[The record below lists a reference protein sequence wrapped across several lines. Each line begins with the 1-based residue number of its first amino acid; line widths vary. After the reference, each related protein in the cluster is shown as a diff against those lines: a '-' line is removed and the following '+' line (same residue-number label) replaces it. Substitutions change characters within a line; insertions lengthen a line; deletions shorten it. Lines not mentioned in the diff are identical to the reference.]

1 MLTAYQIDAL
11 RDKAT
16 TLLDPVINFLIE
28 DIAERVSEAGQL
40 TGTAAYQVWRAQRLG
55 MSQKKLKKEIAKR
68 LKIPLAQV
76 EQLMRQAAKTGY
88 NFDLSRLP
96 HKRGVPF
103 EANSGVQQIV
113 DAAVSLAQQ
122 NLTNIVQ
129 TMGFVNGAGQAQPL
143 TSAYQQACDQAFMK
157 SVTGATDYISAV
169 RNATRG
175 LAAQGI
181 VSIDYASGV
190 HTSIEAA
197 VRRNIMGGLGL
208 MQEQISEHNHD
219 ALGCNGW
226 EISAHR
232 GSAPDHEPFQG
243 RQYDDKTYKN
253 LNNSLLRRI
262 GTLNCGHSASPIIL
276 GVNEP
281 QYTPQELEQM
291 RQENAAGV
299 TFDGKHYTLYE
310 ATQRQRKIERRI
322 RDQKRKILIDEKLGD
337 QSKLETDQIRL
348 VRLRQEYSR
357 FSKGVGL
364 RTQHERAE
372 VAGFTWKHGK
382 AAEGQYQ
389 KRVDEVGE
397 AAALQNWHT
406 IPVAGGHTN
415 TKYRKITTSG
425 QGSSPT
431 TDSANQVIDEN
442 VRRTNPAYKTG
453 GAAYR
458 QNCQRCVAAYEMRR
472 RGYDVIAKPAVVGTD
487 GKLSSQDPLF
497 RSWKS
502 VFKGA
507 KFEIHSGFDGGKA
520 SIISQMDSWGD
531 GAVAEVRVL
540 WNTSDAREAH
550 VFVAQRVNGV
560 VRFIDPQNGNLNC
573 EEYFTNAILGATMIA
588 RIDNL
593 EPTELIEQ
601 CIKNRG
607 GKSDYFRAGK
617 GNVRGND

>member
-88 NFDLSRLP
+88 NFDLSRL
-96 HKRGVPF
+96 HNKRGTPF
-103 EANSGVQQIV
+103 EANSEVQQIV
-113 DAAVSLAQQ
+113 DEAVNLAQQ
-122 NLTNIVQ
+122 NLSNIVQ

-143 TSAYQQACDQAFMK
+143 TRAYQQACDQAFMK

-169 RNATRG
+169 RNATRW

-219 ALGCNGW
+219 ALGCDGW
-226 EISAHR
+226 EISAHM
-232 GSAPDHEPFQG
+232 GSAPDHEPYQG
-243 RQYDDKTYKN
+243 RQYDDKTYTN

-262 GTLNCGHSASPIIL
+262 GTLNCGHAASPIIL

-291 RQENAAGV
+291 RQENEAGV

-310 ATQRQRKIERRI
+310 ATQRQRKIERSI
-322 RDQKRKILIDEKLGD
+322 RNQKRKILIDEKLGD
-337 QSKLETDQIRL
+337 QGKLETDQIRL
-348 VRLRQEYSR
+348 VRLRQEYGR

-364 RTQHERAE
+364 RTQYERAE
-372 VAGFTWKHGK
+372 VAGFTWEKGK
-382 AAEGQYQ
+382 ATEKVARESRLGSKQPAKAYSDGGNTIQWPSKSGGISKEDFQDLRAYAESRGIYLQGF
-389 KRVDEVGE
+389 KNSDVHTDLAMEVVDDVEKMFS
-397 AAALQNWHT
+397 
-406 IPVAGGHTN
+406 
-415 TKYRKITTSG
+415 KYPELR
-425 QGSSPT
+425 
-431 TDSANQVIDEN
+431 
-442 VRRTNPAYKTG
+442 
-453 GAAYR
+453 
-458 QNCQRCVAAYEMRR
+458 
-472 RGYDVIAKPAVVGTD
+472 GTD
-487 GKLSSQDPLF
+487 KKPFTLLLDRNM
-497 RSWKS
+497 RSID
-502 VFKGA
+502 F
-507 KFEIHSGFDGGKA
+507 
-520 SIISQMDSWGD
+520 
-531 GAVAEVRVL
+531 AEVRDGAPHIMHINADAYRDKNCLRREYEKLSNEGWFVRGSSYRSVVYHEVGHMVSDIYGIDGLAVMKEVL
-540 WNTSDAREAH
+540 GTDSTAEALLWC
-550 VFVAQRVNGV
+550 RN
-560 VRFIDPQNGNLNC
+560 NLS
-573 EEYFTNAILGATMIA
+573 EYSF
-588 RIDNL
+588 
-593 EPTELIEQ
+593 
-601 CIKNRG
+601 
-607 GKSDYFRAGK
+607 KSDGSEIISEMFSAFYGSENPPKEVIDFVSRCDK
-617 GNVRGND
+617 MVIDWRGAK

>member
-88 NFDLSRLP
+88 NFDLSRL
-96 HKRGVPF
+96 HNKRGTPF
-103 EANSGVQQIV
+103 EANSEVQQIV
-113 DAAVSLAQQ
+113 DEAVNLAQQ

-129 TMGFVNGAGQAQPL
+129 TMGVVNGAGQAQPL
-143 TSAYQQACDQAFMK
+143 TRAYQQACDQAFMK

-219 ALGCNGW
+219 ALGCDGW
-226 EISAHR
+226 EISAHM
-232 GSAPDHEPFQG
+232 GSAPDHEPYQG
-243 RQYDDKTYKN
+243 RQYDDKTYTN

-262 GTLNCGHSASPIIL
+262 GTLNCGHAASPIIL

-291 RQENAAGV
+291 RQENEAGV

-310 ATQRQRKIERRI
+310 ATQRQRKIERSI
-322 RDQKRKILIDEKLGD
+322 RNQKRKILIDEKLGD
-337 QSKLETDQIRL
+337 QGKLETDQIRL
-348 VRLRQEYSR
+348 VRLRQEYGR

-364 RTQHERAE
+364 RTQYERAE

-382 AAEGQYQ
+382 AAEDTVRAYQ
-389 KRVDEVGE
+389 NAARMAQADGSRNDWSATTPRMVSKSEKNELISYAAEHGIKIPGLRSFDGDPELLKAEIDALSTISGELPVGKKIILSVSHSLPDEEFASTVGE
-397 AAALQNWHT
+397 HITINAKALRNRDIT
-406 IPVAGGHTN
+406 ERNLAAGGLFAGSRMEDIAIHEYGHVFSSQKGNKGIEIARKARYNITGAESSLDEILSFLDANVSDYSTTYPIDGKPPSLLDLKKYREIIPEVLVKHTN
-415 TKYRKITTSG
+415 SPNDFTS
-425 QGSSPT
+425 
-431 TDSANQVIDEN
+431 EFL
-442 VRRTNPAYKTG
+442 RLLK
-453 GAAYR
+453 
-458 QNCQRCVAAYEMRR
+458 
-472 RGYDVIAKPAVVGTD
+472 
-487 GKLSSQDPLF
+487 
-497 RSWKS
+497 
-502 VFKGA
+502 
-507 KFEIHSGFDGGKA
+507 
-520 SIISQMDSWGD
+520 
-531 GAVAEVRVL
+531 
-540 WNTSDAREAH
+540 
-550 VFVAQRVNGV
+550 
-560 VRFIDPQNGNLNC
+560 
-573 EEYFTNAILGATMIA
+573 
-588 RIDNL
+588 
-593 EPTELIEQ
+593 ELI
-601 CIKNRG
+601 
-607 GKSDYFRAGK
+607 
-617 GNVRGND
+617 

>member
-143 TSAYQQACDQAFMK
+143 TRAYQQACDQAFMK

-208 MQEQISEHNHD
+208 MQEQIAQHNHD

-226 EISAHR
+226 EIDAHE

-262 GTLNCGHSASPIIL
+262 GTLGCGHDVSGIIL
-276 GVNEP
+276 GVTEP
-281 QYTPQELEQM
+281 QYTEEQLEAM
-291 RQENAAGV
+291 RRRNAEGV
-299 TFDGKHYTLYE
+299 TIDGKHYTLYE
-310 ATQRQRKIERRI
+310 AGQRQRNIERRI
-322 RDQKRKILIDEKLGD
+322 RKRKRNILIDEKLGD
-337 QSKLETDQIRL
+337 KGKLETDQIRL
-348 VRLRQEYSR
+348 TLLRQEYAR
-357 FSKGVGL
+357 FSKAAGL

-382 AAEGQYQ
+382 AAE
-389 KRVDEVGE
+389 K
-397 AAALQNWHT
+397 A
-406 IPVAGGHTN
+406 AGGPQLS
-415 TKYRKITTSG
+415 KK
-425 QGSSPT
+425 
-431 TDSANQVIDEN
+431 
-442 VRRTNPAYKTG
+442 
-453 GAAYR
+453 
-458 QNCQRCVAAYEMRR
+458 
-472 RGYDVIAKPAVVGTD
+472 VIAKSDSRGIMDSRGLAMSLRKPKSHILTD
-487 GKLSSQDPLF
+487 EEIQSVLRDAQDLGIDEKMLRF
-497 RSWKS
+497 N
-502 VFKGA
+502 KGA
-507 KFEIHSGFDGGKA
+507 QTGFSDRRGC
-520 SIISQMDSWGD
+520 INIRGD
-531 GAVAEVRVL
+531 ILPDPNGITARDRMSTRAVL
-540 WNTSDAREAH
+540 AH
-550 VFVAQRVNGV
+550 
-560 VRFIDPQNGNLNC
+560 
-573 EEYFTNAILGATMIA
+573 EYFGHY
-588 RIDNL
+588 
-593 EPTELIEQ
+593 
-601 CIKNRG
+601 KNHPSEYEIGDWR
-607 GKSDYFRAGK
+607 DEFRASYDAAVHAPNLTPEERRDLMIDAYDRAKEAGAFE
-617 GNVRGND
+617 GYDETARRIIYGL

>member
-143 TSAYQQACDQAFMK
+143 TRAYQQACDQAFMK

-208 MQEQISEHNHD
+208 MQEQIAQHNHD

-226 EISAHR
+226 EISAHE

-243 RQYDDKTYKN
+243 RQYDDKTFKA
-253 LNNSLLRRI
+253 LNNSLVRRFD
-262 GTLNCGHSASPIIL
+262 TLNCGHDVSGIIL

-281 QYTPQELEQM
+281 QYTEEQLEAM
-291 RQENAAGV
+291 RRRNAEGV
-299 TFDGKHYTLYE
+299 TIDGKHYTLYE
-310 ATQRQRKIERRI
+310 AGQRQRNIERRI
-322 RDQKRKILIDEKLGD
+322 RKRKRNILIDEKLGD
-337 QSKLETDQIRL
+337 KGKLETDQIRL
-348 VRLRQEYSR
+348 TLLRQEYAR
-357 FSKGVGL
+357 FSKAAGL

-382 AAEGQYQ
+382 AAEKRFTFPENHATMKAINGARITNINGTAAEAHAERYYGLVRKMNTDVARIAQNTGYPEETIQRIKNFIFFEEHDLGGPTPERFAPSFSMAQSWQRLIDGKPEPHDLTLLRHEIMEKELMDSGLSQY
-389 KRVDEVGE
+389 E
-397 AAALQNWHT
+397 AHIRTSEKYNYTKESDDYYAAL
-406 IPVAGGHTN
+406 
-415 TKYRKITTSG
+415 KKR
-425 QGSSPT
+425 
-431 TDSANQVIDEN
+431 
-442 VRRTNPAYKTG
+442 
-453 GAAYR
+453 
-458 QNCQRCVAAYEMRR
+458 
-472 RGYDVIAKPAVVGTD
+472 
-487 GKLSSQDPLF
+487 
-497 RSWKS
+497 
-502 VFKGA
+502 
-507 KFEIHSGFDGGKA
+507 
-520 SIISQMDSWGD
+520 
-531 GAVAEVRVL
+531 
-540 WNTSDAREAH
+540 
-550 VFVAQRVNGV
+550 
-560 VRFIDPQNGNLNC
+560 
-573 EEYFTNAILGATMIA
+573 
-588 RIDNL
+588 
-593 EPTELIEQ
+593 
-601 CIKNRG
+601 KNR
-607 GKSDYFRAGK
+607 K
-617 GNVRGND
+617 